1 MQHSLAL
8 MPQLSPRELA
18 ELLPA
23 VVQLHHQRAAGVGAG
38 EGALAGAGAGARTG
52 AGDPAA
58 AAPGHNQGWG
68 IPLAADRAGPSPS
81 SDPDSAANSNS
92 VGAGAGPGR
101 RRRTGPL
108 LMQQRSL
115 LLDPAGSRSGMDPS
129 VAAPPPLLDP
139 AWTLALLES
148 CRFKLTRFTAQVS
161 GHGRRRRVAS
171 VGKCGYTNVGYCNCP
186 A

>member
-23 VVQLHHQRAAGVGAG
+23 VVQLHHR
-38 EGALAGAGAGARTG
+38 R
-52 AGDPAA
+52 DPCAA
-58 AAPGHNQGWG
+58 AAAGPDQGRG
-68 IPLAADRAGPSPS
+68 IPLAANLVAEAGTSSPS
-81 SDPDSAANSNS
+81 GPDSSANNDA
-92 VGAGAGPGR
+92 VGGWTGPGR
-101 RRRTGPL
+101 RRRAGPL

-115 LLDPAGSRSGMDPS
+115 LLDPAGSGSGMDPS

-171 VGKCGYTNVGYCNCP
+171 VGKCGYTNVGYWNCL